1 MRLKSGFCARDPH
14 SPPTPALSTGLP
26 VAVLMAALTA
36 ALCVLPGPVA
46 WAQNPPA
53 AQAPVSSS
61 WKQLSARDRQALAPL
76 AEHWADISEIQR
88 SKWLAIARNFDQLPP
103 ADQQLMQTRMR
114 EWAALSPVQRSQ
126 ARLNFNT
133 LQNLPRDEKKSRWD
147 EYQNL
152 SESEKRKLNAA
163 TLGPART
170 AAPSTKPAATDRLVQ
185 PTVRSVP
192 AAALPQRTPIDR
204 HTLLPVP
211 TAPVS
216 NAPLAAAAASAP
228 AEASGP
234 LESSEDVSGQPTP
247 TREASAP

>member
-14 SPPTPALSTGLP
+14 SPPPQALSTALP
-26 VAVLMAALTA
+26 VAVRMAVLTA
-36 ALCVLPGPVA
+36 ALCILPGPVA

-103 ADQQLMQTRMR
+103 ADQQLMQARMR

-133 LQNLPRDEKKSRWD
+133 LQSLPRDEKKSRWD
-147 EYQNL
+147 EYQSL
-152 SESEKRKLNAA
+152 SESEKRRLNAA
-163 TLGPART
+163 TLGPAKT
-170 AAPSTKPAATDRLVQ
+170 AAPNTKPVALDRLVQ
-185 PTVRSVP
+185 PTVRTVP
-192 AAALPQRTPIDR
+192 PAALPQRTPIDR

-211 TAPVS
+211 AAPVS
-216 NAPLAAAAASAP
+216 SAPLAATSSAP
-228 AEASGP
+228 AEATSSP
-234 LESSEDVSGQPTP
+234 ESSEDVSSQPLP
-247 TREASAP
+247 SREASAP